1 MSGRASPPS
10 EPGGS
15 GGGVTAGRRE
25 STQTGAVSGTDA
37 LLAGVSTRN
46 PLSATLAADYLRT
59 PWTLS
64 VLLFGNGLAFLVGI
78 RYYLDT
84 MSAVPTWLWPLYG
97 DSPTALAF
105 GTLVLATALPALPED
120 FWGLSREPGE
130 TGDADGGL
138 VDRVPGPVAALTTV
152 AVVWLVE
159 TGVWTVV
166 AVNVPLVRPDLAT
179 DLYLG
184 FDGDSLWAYWGI
196 MATHAAFLAEA
207 ALVAHLGRTSR
218 RLLAG
223 AFLVALVNDL
233 FDYGFLLG
241 LPTAG
246 HPPVRYEPG
255 VLLAVASV
263 GTSLLGVW
271 VAAQLLPRARG
282 G

>member
-1 MSGRASPPS
+1 
-10 EPGGS
+10 
-15 GGGVTAGRRE
+15 
-25 STQTGAVSGTDA
+25 
-37 LLAGVSTRN
+37 VSTRN
-46 PLSATLAADYLRT
+46 PLSAALAADYLRT

-84 MSAVPTWLWPLYG
+84 MGAVPTWLWPLYG
-97 DSPTALAF
+97 DSPVALAF
-105 GTLVLATALPALPED
+105 GTLVLATALPALPDD
-120 FWGLSREPGE
+120 FWGLSRDPGVA
-130 TGDADGGL
+130 GDDDGEQVGDGGL
-138 VDRVPGPVAALTTV
+138 VDDVPGPVAALTTV

-166 AVNVPLVRPDLAT
+166 AVNVPLLRPDLAT

-184 FDGDSLWAYWGI
+184 FDDDSLWAYWGI

-223 AFLVALVNDL
+223 ALVAALINDL
-233 FDYGFLLG
+233 FDYGSLVG

-263 GTSLLGVW
+263 VTSLLGVW
-271 VAAQLLPRARG
+271 AAAELLPRRRAD
-282 G
+282 

>member
-1 MSGRASPPS
+1 M
-10 EPGGS
+10 
-15 GGGVTAGRRE
+15 
-25 STQTGAVSGTDA
+25 
-37 LLAGVSTRN
+37 STRN
-46 PLSATLAADYLRT
+46 PLSPALAADYLRT

-64 VLLFGNGLAFLVGI
+64 VLLFGNGVAFLVGI

-84 MSAVPTWLWPLYG
+84 MGAVPTWLWPLYG

-105 GTLVLATALPALPED
+105 GTLVLATALPALPDD
-120 FWGLSREPGE
+120 FWGLSRESGE
-130 TGDADGGL
+130 TGDREAVAGADDGGL
-138 VDRVPGPVAALTTV
+138 VDSVPGPVAALTTV

-196 MATHAAFLAEA
+196 MATHLAFLAEA

-223 AFLVALVNDL
+223 AFVAVLGNDL
-233 FDYGFLLG
+233 FDYGFLVG

-271 VAAQLLPRARG
+271 AAAELLPRRSD
-282 G
+282 